1 MTNSEKTRRWLEKN
15 PGYRRQWYR
24 DNAAR
29 VGVMHSAWRTEAK
42 ARNGPNMALLRWRM
56 LGGLNQREAARRF
69 GVTQATF
76 SNWETGATRTP
87 QRVMD
92 DIKSA
97 APGAGT
103 PKAAKKESN
112 T

>member
-1 MTNSEKTRRWLEKN
+1 MRMGWLTANPDYQIIRRGLRKKQNS
-15 PGYRRQWYR
+15 
-24 DNAAR
+24 
-29 VGVMHSAWRTEAK
+29 
-42 ARNGPNMALLRWRM
+42 PNMALLRWRM

-69 GVTQATF
+69 GVTQSTY

-103 PKAAKKESN
+103 PWGRQGQS
-112 T
+112 TR

>member
-1 MTNSEKTRRWLEKN
+1 MRRGWLTAN
-15 PGYRRQWYR
+15 PDYQIIRRGLRKKQ
-24 DNAAR
+24 
-29 VGVMHSAWRTEAK
+29 
-42 ARNGPNMALLRWRM
+42 NGPNRALLRWRM
-56 LGGLNQREAARRF
+56 LGGLDQREAARRF
-69 GVTQATF
+69 CVTQATY

-103 PKAAKKESN
+103 PKAAKEESN

>member
-1 MTNSEKTRRWLEKN
+1 MTGSEKTRRWLAKN

-29 VGVMHSAWRTEAK
+29 VGVMRSAWRIGAQ
-42 ARNGPNMALLRWRM
+42 ARNGPNKELLLWRAEHHYSQRAAAKL
-56 LGGLNQREAARRF
+56 LGVSQPTISE
-69 GVTQATF
+69 
-76 SNWETGATRTP
+76 WETGTVRTP

-103 PKAAKKESN
+103 PKAAKEESN